1 VTSALTTGLTLLAV
15 DQQQLPEDVGKAG
28 PIGLLLI
35 VLLFIATL
43 LLVRS
48 MGRHLKRVPR
58 SFDPADQVPDT
69 PAELIDP
76 PAPGEDLLDSLRRA
90 PRAIEPPRHGR
101 RPESDDRPPSAGGDL
116 R

>member
-1 VTSALTTGLTLLAV
+1 MNGLLLLAV

-28 PIGLLLI
+28 PLGLLLLV
-35 VLLFIATL
+35 VLLIAVL
-43 LLVRS
+43 LLGRS

-76 PAPGEDLLDSLRRA
+76 PARDPGEELLDTLRRA
-90 PRAIEPPRHGR
+90 PLAIEAPRDRRRGEDDGR
-101 RPESDDRPPSAGGDL
+101 PHRP
-116 R
+116 